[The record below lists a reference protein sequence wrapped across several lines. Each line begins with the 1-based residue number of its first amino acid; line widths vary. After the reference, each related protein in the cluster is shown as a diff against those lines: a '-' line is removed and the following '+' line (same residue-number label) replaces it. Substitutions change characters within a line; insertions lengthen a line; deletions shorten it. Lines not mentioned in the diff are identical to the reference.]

1 MVATR
6 TGPDPTRHG
15 LSWPATGTSPERTRP
30 RRSTSVAPV
39 HPIEHLR
46 YVARARGAD
55 PVSLVREAAHALSSM
70 RFDPSGLVVAC
81 RRIVERH
88 PDCAPLWWLC
98 ARLVTSDDPVATAWE
113 VADAIAD
120 DDTPTQLVR
129 SLPDDATVVTL
140 GRPALTGAAL
150 ARRGDIGVLAVDA
163 DETASGFVQRL
174 ERLEIECEAVPAEGL
189 AAAVGLADLVLVEV
203 DALSPSSLVGP
214 PGTSAALLLGG
225 HLGVPVWLVS
235 GVGRCLPDDLIGA
248 MWTRTPRARWHLDRF
263 ELPGDTW
270 GPVTRIVRSSGSVEV
285 AATGGP
291 RAALLAADCPSAP
304 ELLRTSPI

>member
-1 MVATR
+1 MVR
-6 TGPDPTRHG
+6 TQHG
-15 LSWPATGTSPERTRP
+15 
-30 RRSTSVAPV
+30 RRSSTSVSRV

-98 ARLVTSDDPVATAWE
+98 ARLVTSNDPVATAWE
-113 VADAIAD
+113 VADAIAED
-120 DDTPTQLVR
+120 ATPNELVR
-129 SLPDDATVVTL
+129 ALPDDATVVTL
-140 GRPALTGAAL
+140 GWPELTGAAL
-150 ARRGDIGVLAVDA
+150 ARRGDVGVLAVDSDQA
-163 DETASGFVQRL
+163 AIGFVQRL
-174 ERLEIECEAVPAEGL
+174 ERLEIECEAVPAESL
-189 AAAVGLADLVLVEV
+189 AAAVGLADLVIVEV
-203 DALSPSSLVGP
+203 DAVSSSAVLGP

-235 GVGRCLPDDLIGA
+235 GVGRCLPNELVEA
-248 MWTRTPRARWHLDRF
+248 MCTRTPRSHWQLDRF
-263 ELPGDTW
+263 GFAGEGWD
-270 GPVTRIVRSSGSVEV
+270 PVTRIVRSSGPVDVS
-285 AATGGP
+285 AAVGP
-291 RAALLAADCPSAP
+291 RSAVLAADCPSAP